1 MALLGREFIAVPDD
15 RKGQIVFKWPD
26 VTIRRYTRAIVN
38 ADEMAMFVNT
48 GQVVQTLGPGR
59 HQIDANELPG
69 LGVLIDAVSGG
80 NAYRAEL
87 YFVGTREYTG
97 FKFGGRVDDVQDPR
111 TGLVVTLRV
120 FGDYALR
127 VADPVRL
134 VTNLTSTV
142 DVTDNERIA
151 GWVSDQLLKVLRT
164 HVTTQI
170 IRNGWPILGL
180 MAYSAEIEQNTI
192 DAGNGQLAAYGVQLT
207 RMGNF
212 DVNLSPEDE
221 QQLKQLAKD
230 TSYSQLA
237 GGFQNYAAGEMALGA
252 GQGLAKGG
260 AGTEGA
266 FLGAGF
272 GLASAFGAQQA
283 QAMQAQQAEAA
294 QRAAQQYGVPYGQPG
309 QPGQG
314 GQGGQPG
321 QGGQGGQPQGGP
333 PQAPP
338 APQGPPAPAAPAAP
352 SGQQA
357 AAGVVC
363 ASCQAGN
370 PAGAKFCMSCGQGL
384 APAVTHCT
392 ECGNELPGGAR
403 FCANCGTRVG
413 G

>member
-1 MALLGREFIAVPDD
+1 
-15 RKGQIVFKWPD
+15 
-26 VTIRRYTRAIVN
+26 
-38 ADEMAMFVNT
+38 
-48 GQVVQTLGPGR
+48 VV
-59 HQIDANELPG
+59 IDS
-69 LGVLIDAVSGG
+69 ITGG

-127 VADPVRL
+127 IADPVRL
-134 VTNLTSTV
+134 VTNMTATV

-180 MAYSAEIEQNTI
+180 MAYSAEIEQATI
-192 DAGNGQLAAYGVQLT
+192 DAANGQLVAYGVQLT

-252 GQGLAKGG
+252 GQGMAKGG
-260 AGTEGA
+260 GGVDGA

-272 GLASAFGAQQA
+272 GLASAMGAQQVANQQA
-283 QAMQAQQAEAA
+283 QAQAAQQA
-294 QRAAQQYGVPYGQPG
+294 AAQQGMPPYGQGGP
-309 QPGQG
+309 G
-314 GQGGQPG
+314 GQQY
-321 QGGQGGQPQGGP
+321 GGP
-333 PQAPP
+333 PQ
-338 APQGPPAPAAPAAP
+338 PQGPP
-352 SGQQA
+352 QQA
-357 AAGVVC
+357 SSGPVC
-363 ASCQAGN
+363 ASCQAQN
-370 PAGAKFCMSCGQGL
+370 PAGAKFCMGCGQAL
-384 APAVTHCT
+384 APAVQHCT
-392 ECGNELPGGAR
+392 ECGTELPPSAH
-403 FCANCGTRVG
+403 FCSGCGTRVG

>member
-26 VTIRRYTRAIVN
+26 ITIRRYTRAIVN

-69 LGVLIDAVSGG
+69 LGMIIDHVSGG

-134 VTNLTSTV
+134 VTNLTATV

-192 DAGNGQLAAYGVQLT
+192 DAGNGQLAAYGIQLT

-212 DVNLSPEDE
+212 DINLSPEDE

-283 QAMQAQQAEAA
+283 QAMQAQQAQAQQAQQAEAA
-294 QRAAQQYGVPYGQPG
+294 QRAAAAQ
-309 QPGQG
+309 
-314 GQGGQPG
+314 
-321 QGGQGGQPQGGP
+321 
-333 PQAPP
+333 
-338 APQGPPAPAAPAAP
+338 QGPPAPSAPAA
-352 SGQQA
+352 QQA
-357 AAGVVC
+357 AAGAVC
-363 ASCQAGN
+363 ASCQASN

-384 APAVTHCT
+384 APAVMHCT
-392 ECGNELPGGAR
+392 ECGTELPGGAR

-413 G
+413 A

>member
-26 VTIRRYTRAIVN
+26 ITIRRYTRAIVN

-69 LGVLIDAVSGG
+69 LGAIIDHVSGG

-120 FGDYALR
+120 FGDYAVR

-134 VTNLTSTV
+134 VTNLTATV

-151 GWVSDQLLKVLRT
+151 AWVSDQLLKVLRT

-170 IRNGWPILGL
+170 LRNGWPILGL

-192 DAGNGQLAAYGVQLT
+192 DAGNGQLAAYGIQLT

-221 QQLKQLAKD
+221 QQLKQLLKD
-230 TSYSQLA
+230 TAYSQLA
-237 GGFQNYAAGEMALGA
+237 GGFQKYAAGEMALGA

-283 QAMQAQQAEAA
+283 QAMQAQQEDAA
-294 QRAAQQYGVPYGQPG
+294 RQAAAQYGVPYGQ
-309 QPGQG
+309 G
-314 GQGGQPG
+314 GA
-321 QGGQGGQPQGGP
+321 PQGG
-333 PQAPP
+333 
-338 APQGPPAPAAPAAP
+338 APQGGAPQPPPY
-352 SGQQA
+352 GQQA
-357 AAGVVC
+357 PSSTTPAQPVPAAQPPAAGVAC
-363 ASCQAGN
+363 ASCQAEN

-392 ECGNELPGGAR
+392 ECGTELPGGAR